1 MVLTEEQRLLLR
13 RSFIITPAVINFVL
27 IGGIAWVI
35 HRGRSSVA
43 LWGADGMGI
52 DIILTSFL
60 LPFLTCLIVM
70 PIVWRLFEQG
80 DQSAV
85 SWTRFDFWWLAWLP
99 QGKWARAVEI
109 GAATALGGSALLLS
123 GLDLLKIENLS
134 PNGAIVLKASYGAVL
149 AGLVTPLLALASLAD
164 VSRYLR
170 ETPGKATEAIPIA
183 QLPPGSQKSHL
194 QMMKTDMIGYIE
206 HIAPQGNLLRIPLFG
221 PIYGYFINEPEL
233 IQEVLAKQ
241 ANAFEK
247 PFNIKYTAKGMRID
261 NLFTADGELWQALRK
276 VMQPAFHARR
286 IDNYAQIMIDYSRQK
301 ISAWRDGQRIDVPAE
316 MMDLTLGITTRALFG
331 KDMRGDD
338 AARAI
343 VRFIELF
350 YNRISGLPV
359 PAWLPTKVNREMRR
373 QIAIIE
379 AWLSPM
385 IAERKAESR
394 SYGDVL
400 SMLIEAQKSDSTG
413 LLTDR
418 QVRTEIMNLFAAG
431 YEVVAHTLAFT
442 LYLVSKNPAV
452 NDRMQTE
459 LDLVFGSEPIS
470 LDGVGLLKYLEMV
483 LKESMRLLPVTTV
496 VSRQTAAKAEL
507 KGYTLPKRRLVL
519 LSPWVLQRNEAYF
532 PEPLTFQPERFDP
545 ENGQEIKKYAYLP
558 FSTGPRICIG
568 NAFAMMQMKINLATI
583 WQRYR
588 LTHAPDHTFEP
599 FYAFNTRPKNGLP
612 MIVHQR

>member
-109 GAATALGGSALLLS
+109 GAATALGGSAILLS

-134 PNGAIVLKASYGAVL
+134 PNGAVVLKASYGAVL

-276 VMQPAFHARR
+276 LMQPAFHARR

-459 LDLVFGSEPIS
+459 LDLVFGREPIS
-470 LDGVGLLKYLEMV
+470 LDGVGQLKYLEMV

>member
-109 GAATALGGSALLLS
+109 GAATALGGSAILLS

-134 PNGAIVLKASYGAVL
+134 PNGAVVLKASYGAVL

-459 LDLVFGSEPIS
+459 LDLVFGREPIS
-470 LDGVGLLKYLEMV
+470 LDGVGQLKYLEMV